1 MPQRHHLTR
10 ERHPRLPAALAWTV
24 AGLALLAL
32 FAFMP
37 GAWAL
42 PEQSPDFQTVPTLTP
57 TPTRPGVGATDTP
70 APPTATPPPPATPEP
85 PTATPLPGATA
96 TPTTPPATATA
107 TPTRTRP
114 ASPPAGPAGPAIA
127 SCWTVPTPGFAPARV
142 ATVAFVIES
151 AQSLVVPG
159 QTISQRLVVQNT
171 GPTDLGDVLI
181 CNPLNP
187 ALVPGAPS
195 TTLGRARLEP
205 QGLVVELG
213 DLAAGQSAQVELSL
227 AIPADF
233 PLGGVIESQAWLFG
247 GGLQASTGL
256 LTWALPP
263 AYLPPTGDAAP

>member
-1 MPQRHHLTR
+1 MPNRHHPVR
-10 ERHPRLPAALAWTV
+10 NPRLRLPGALAWT
-24 AGLALLAL
+24 ALGIAILGM

-42 PEQSPDFQTVPTLTP
+42 PEHAPDFQTVPTLTP
-57 TPTRPGVGATDTP
+57 TPTPPGAGATVTPVPPTATPVPPTATP
-70 APPTATPPPPATPEP
+70 APPTATPPPGATA
-85 PTATPLPGATA
+85 TATPLPGATA
-96 TPTTPPATATA
+96 TA
-107 TPTRTRP
+107 TPTRTRVAPLP
-114 ASPPAGPAGPAIA
+114 AQPAIA
-127 SCWTVPTPGFAPARV
+127 SCWAMPTPGFVPVRA
-142 ATVAFVIES
+142 ATVAFKIES

-171 GPTDLGDVLI
+171 GATDLSDVLI

-187 ALVPGAPS
+187 ALIPGAPT

-213 DLAAGQSAQVELSL
+213 ELAAGQSAQVELSL
-227 AIPADF
+227 DIPANF

-247 GGLQASTGL
+247 AGLRASTDL

-263 AYLPPTGDAAP
+263 AYLPPTGDATP